1 MTPKEKA
8 QELVY
13 EFSTVLQQHNE
24 AIKCALIFVKQILT
38 NSTHLLS
45 NVELYY
51 WNEVQ
56 KEIYLL

>member
-1 MTPKEKA
+1 MIPKEKA
-8 QELVY
+8 QELVDG
-13 EFSTVLQQHNE
+13 FSAVLQQRNE

-38 NSTHLLS
+38 NSTHSLS